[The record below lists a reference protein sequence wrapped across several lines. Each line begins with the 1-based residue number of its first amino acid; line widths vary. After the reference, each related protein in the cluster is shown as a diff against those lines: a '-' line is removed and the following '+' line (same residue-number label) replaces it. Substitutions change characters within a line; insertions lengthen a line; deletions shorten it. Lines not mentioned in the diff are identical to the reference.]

1 MGQPGQFKNKSKI
14 IFALGIVLFTAS
26 CGNEKEEPKEVT
38 PPPPVVTTL
47 PTPDF
52 NADSAYSF
60 VKAQVDFGPRVPGSK
75 AHENCADY
83 IVKKMQSYGLKVTVQ
98 KGTVQTYDKKQFSLK
113 NIIVEYK
120 PDLPNR
126 ILLNAHWD
134 TRPWADLDSIPANR
148 TKQFDGADDGGSG
161 VAVLMEIARQLSM
174 SKIEKGID
182 LIFFDIEDYGMESSN
197 TQVEHQEDT
206 WCLGSQY
213 WAEHPHKP
221 GYYAKYGILLD
232 MVGGKNPVFPM
243 EGTSMQFAPDVVE
256 KIWSVAGKMG
266 YGSFFTTAVTGETT
280 DDHLYINTLANIKC
294 IDIVHY
300 EMDKHNYPYFH
311 HAHSDNMNVID
322 KNTLKMVGQLL
333 LEVINTDK

>member
-1 MGQPGQFKNKSKI
+1 MVQLGRFKNRSKLFLGVI
-14 IFALGIVLFTAS
+14 ILLFSAS
-26 CGNEKEEPKEVT
+26 CGNEKEQPKEII
-38 PPPPVVTTL
+38 PPPVVIKITA
-47 PTPDF
+47 PDF

-60 VKAQVDFGPRVPGSK
+60 VKAQVDFGPRIPGTK

-134 TRPWADLDSIPANR
+134 TRPWADLDSIVANK
-148 TKQFDGADDGGSG
+148 TKPFDGANDGGSG
-161 VAVLMEIARQLSM
+161 VAVLMEVARQLSM

-182 LIFFDIEDYGMESSN
+182 IIFFDIEDYGMESTN
-197 TQVEHQEDT
+197 TQYEHQEDT

-213 WAEHPHKP
+213 WATHLHKP

-232 MVGGKNPVFPM
+232 MVGGKNPQFPM
-243 EGTSMQFAPDVVE
+243 EGTSMQYAPDVVE
-256 KIWSVAGKMG
+256 KIWGVANTMG
-266 YGSFFTTAVTGETT
+266 YGSYFTTDVTGETT

-294 IDIVHY
+294 IDIVNY
-300 EMDKHNYPYFH
+300 EIDKHNYPYYH

-333 LEVINTDK
+333 LEVICSDK